1 VYHNLLEIKIIK
13 IKTAIHQLLIYA
25 IIEALMDKPSLL
37 FTKTKKL
44 PIDIR
49 FFFLFL
55 LTFTLS
61 VRKVLFYFPIEG
73 TFNEYTGI
81 YIYISDIFLILA
93 ITSWIIS
100 ILCNTKP
107 LLSMFNLWITTQIH
121 KLSSRL
127 ALELKFLF
135 PKYKP
140 TPSSQKP
147 SSVSLLFH
155 KMFHACLPTRQVE
168 QGSYSKS
175 ETSSDTKLISN
186 LPFTTSNY
194 QATISKSHVSRV
206 KYETKRGTLK
216 NAVSRMA
223 PLLLLIWGFLSIIWS
238 DNRAIALFRSVKM
251 AEFYLLYLF
260 VAARIVPR
268 GTSTSKRGAEG
279 DDTNCSTWNNSA
291 LIIIFVASV
300 QSIIAILQIFFQ
312 HSIGLHWLR
321 ESLIAPNIPGVAKVL
336 LHGETYIRTYG
347 LFPHPN
353 VLGGF
358 LLFSIIF
365 TLWYSK
371 LFHVEQLEARGDSK
385 LFQWLHISISIQ
397 ALALIFSLSKS
408 AVLGLFIAI
417 LYLLYAAKS
426 SSHYQ
431 EEELRVRWKLF
442 HVEQFLRIDSLT
454 FKKLHILKNKPKL
467 LLALI
472 IIMGLFILKPNVNS
486 LLFKSLTERQFY
498 LNVSRGTILN
508 NPILGEGIG
517 QFVLSI
523 PIYTSQA
530 IESWQFQPVHNIF
543 LLIWSELGIIGLSLF
558 SWFLWRLFK
567 KPKTEIGECCILE
580 NKSNILSSW
589 SLSKYP
595 KAILLGLIFIMLFD
609 HYLWDIQQGSL
620 MLWMTVGFIA
630 GLSRK

>member
-1 VYHNLLEIKIIK
+1 MYHNLLEIKIIK

-135 PKYKP
+135 PKY
-140 TPSSQKP
+140 TSSAVSKKIL
-147 SSVSLLFH
+147 SVSHLFSELFH
-155 KMFHACLPTRQVE
+155 VE
-168 QGSYSKS
+168 QFPQNRK
-175 ETSSDTKLISN
+175 ETSRNTKLTSN
-186 LPFTTSNY
+186 LPLAFCNAQQTLPNSNTPLVKHETT
-194 QATISKSHVSRV
+194 
-206 KYETKRGTLK
+206 RGTLQSY
-216 NAVSRMA
+216 V
-223 PLLLLIWGFLSIIWS
+223 PLLISTLLLIWGFLSIIWS

-268 GTSTSKRGAEG
+268 GTSTGKRGAEG

-472 IIMGLFILKPNVNS
+472 IIMSLFILKPNVNS

-558 SWFLWRLFK
+558 LWFLWRLFK

-580 NKSNILSSW
+580 NKSDVLSSW

-595 KAILLGLIFIMLFD
+595 KAIILGFIFIMFFD

-620 MLWMTVGFIA
+620 MLWMTLGLIA
-630 GLSRK
+630 GQRNK